1 MVPGANMPTISTQII
16 KKLFWVALYTSPVIA
31 ALLITPVSIINRS
44 LLRQYPLSLLTV
56 TAAVLFMWAVNIL
69 IIFFVSKSKKNNAF
83 SLTKY
88 FLSYF
93 ICVLFIMGAVEWFFV
108 TYMHPGE
115 DVHKKIFHF
124 HLIVFVSI
132 NTAILIIQDLV
143 LVKEKNI
150 LIALENARLRVKNME
165 AVNRQLKHQ
174 IQPHFLFNS
183 LSTLKALIKT
193 SPADAEEYLV
203 KLSGFLRYSISSSEV
218 NTIKIKEEVKLC
230 SDYLAMQKIRFS
242 EALQFTINIPADIM
256 EQYYVPV
263 FALQILVENAIKHNT
278 FTMAAP
284 LHISIEYASGA
295 IAVNNNLQE
304 SFREQSDG
312 GLGLANLR
320 ERYSILSKED
330 IIISKTSNSFSV
342 SIKVLVHEGG
352 NNRG

>member
-1 MVPGANMPTISTQII
+1 
-16 KKLFWVALYTSPVIA
+16 
-31 ALLITPVSIINRS
+31 
-44 LLRQYPLSLLTV
+44 
-56 TAAVLFMWAVNIL
+56 
-69 IIFFVSKSKKNNAF
+69 
-83 SLTKY
+83 
-88 FLSYF
+88 
-93 ICVLFIMGAVEWFFV
+93 
-108 TYMHPGE
+108 
-115 DVHKKIFHF
+115 
-124 HLIVFVSI
+124 
-132 NTAILIIQDLV
+132 
-143 LVKEKNI
+143 
-150 LIALENARLRVKNME
+150 
-165 AVNRQLKHQ
+165 
-174 IQPHFLFNS
+174 
-183 LSTLKALIKT
+183 
-193 SPADAEEYLV
+193 
-203 KLSGFLRYSISSSEV
+203 
-218 NTIKIKEEVKLC
+218 
-230 SDYLAMQKIRFS
+230 MQKIRFS